1 MGHCV
6 TGLIPKAESLNMV
19 ARAFEGRRAL
29 NGSQTERMLD
39 ARIVLLAVIATALAL
54 TLTCNTALGQ
64 QLVADVPGASA
75 SNDAL
80 LRRWLPLALNGQS
93 EAQYKVGMMNLYGIG
108 GAAKDVEL
116 GVDWLRKAAEQG
128 YSEAST
134 ELGVFYL
141 GLNEPSSDT
150 RSAADGQRWLE
161 RAAEANN
168 ARAQLLLGG
177 LYARGRFGVPH
188 DDTAAAN
195 WYRRAAEQGRA
206 DAQHLL
212 GLMYRDGAGVERD
225 ATQAVAWYRKA
236 AAQGNADAQYDLG
249 AAYANGS
256 GVPRNVTVASAWMR
270 ISARRG
276 HEMARAQSDRLSR
289 SLGPT
294 EQEQAVQLASQWK
307 EGNGFLGKSES
318 F

>member
-1 MGHCV
+1 M
-6 TGLIPKAESLNMV
+6 
-19 ARAFEGRRAL
+19 
-29 NGSQTERMLD
+29 
-39 ARIVLLAVIATALAL
+39 
-54 TLTCNTALGQ
+54 
-64 QLVADVPGASA
+64 
-75 SNDAL
+75 
-80 LRRWLPLALNGQS
+80 
-93 EAQYKVGMMNLYGIG
+93 
-108 GAAKDVEL
+108 
-116 GVDWLRKAAEQG
+116 
-128 YSEAST
+128 
-134 ELGVFYL
+134 
-141 GLNEPSSDT
+141 
-150 RSAADGQRWLE
+150 
-161 RAAEANN
+161 
-168 ARAQLLLGG
+168 
-177 LYARGRFGVPH
+177 PH